1 MSLSHAMDR
10 WPARVTSGKLVLND
24 AGACG
29 IGVCATAGAVASTV
43 PSAPIVNGVRTFA
56 PIAND
61 FAGCHIAPKRRRVRE
76 PRHLEPVPR
85 VAALELLVGAQGRT
99 EI

>member
-29 IGVCATAGAVASTV
+29 IGVGATAGAVASTV

-61 FAGCHIAPKRRRVRE
+61 FAGCHIAPKD
-76 PRHLEPVPR
+76 
-85 VAALELLVGAQGRT
+85 AAYVSPDTLSRFRASQPWNSLLGHRDGPK
-99 EI
+99 